1 MNLDISEHLV
11 YNQYKEKLNEIFTK
25 LDEVLYI
32 SNTIDYKKITI
43 LLAEIVQNF
52 DYYNKDVK
60 DVIPSAKAGEEEA
73 GEVAVEEEAVAV
85 AKAAEAVVGGKRG
98 RRKVKGGAVDDI
110 PTRYPQ
116 AIPETTP
123 EPTETTPE
131 PTETTPEPT
140 ETTEPETEAT
150 SETTPE
156 PPYSKIDDESINHII
171 EDAEYKNL
179 VSYLENTKTR
189 IDDKGEKLKTKVDE
203 FINVYLRTLEIAPN
217 RMIRD
222 DYLKQHSGIVF
233 KLEDIIRNI
242 EKINEGIHN
251 ESTAEAK
258 INVDLMTNKWYLFN
272 FGKDTSSF
280 TTWYRM
286 LYRDIWYRWFKKPFA
301 KDAHV
306 INADK
311 LTKELYNAFQ
321 KELHDI
327 YVKLHKGF
335 PQSEGKKLEIDINLL
350 DFNIIKI
357 KIEGIYKK
365 LKEKAD
371 ADAKDEE
378 VEEAEE
384 AEDEADT
391 ETKADTTKV
400 DIEMKE
406 AEKAEEAKA
415 DTKEVD
421 IEMKEAEEA
430 ETDTKEAKKAEKAE
444 EAETDT
450 KEAKKAEKAEE
461 AEEADTDTKKAD
473 TDTKEAETDTK
484 EAKADTKEAKADT
497 KTNTKEAKTN
507 TKEAK
512 ADTKDKK
519 TNESTRETE
528 ADTSVSPE
536 DDVMNEAVKRIEEGK
551 KVRAKAEESALKAKE
566 KLMKIEEEAKAT
578 KEALATQKAEIEAK
592 ARALVLEKRDAFE
605 KAKKGFQDSTN
616 FTALLG
622 KSPNIKALQQSMKT

>member
-1 MNLDISEHLV
+1 MNLDISEHLA

-60 DVIPSAKAGEEEA
+60 DAIPSAKAGKEEA
-73 GEVAVEEEAVAV
+73 VEEAVAKEV
-85 AKAAEAVVGGKRG
+85 VGAVVGGKRG
-98 RRKVKGGAVDDI
+98 RRKVKGGAVND
-110 PTRYPQ
+110 TQ
-116 AIPETTP
+116 PETTP
-123 EPTETTPE
+123 EPPEPPETTSETTPE
-131 PTETTPEPT
+131 PPETT
-140 ETTEPETEAT
+140 
-150 SETTPE
+150 SE

-258 INVDLMTNKWYLFN
+258 INVDLMTNKWYLFK
-272 FGKDTSSF
+272 FGTETPSF

-286 LYRDIWYRWFKKPFA
+286 LYRDIWYRWLKKPFA

-357 KIEGIYKK
+357 NIEGIYKK

-378 VEEAEE
+378 
-384 AEDEADT
+384 ADKAKEV
-391 ETKADTTKV
+391 ETKEAKANTK
-400 DIEMKE
+400 E
-406 AEKAEEAKA
+406 AEEAKA
-415 DTKEVD
+415 N
-421 IEMKEAEEA
+421 
-430 ETDTKEAKKAEKAE
+430 TKEA
-444 EAETDT
+444 
-450 KEAKKAEKAEE
+450 
-461 AEEADTDTKKAD
+461 
-473 TDTKEAETDTK
+473 K
-484 EAKADTKEAKADT
+484 EAKADTTEAE
-497 KTNTKEAKTN
+497 EAKTN
-507 TKEAK
+507 TMEAEIAK

-551 KVRAKAEESALKAKE
+551 KVRAKAAESALKAKE

-592 ARALVLEKRDAFE
+592 ARALVLEKRDAFS
-605 KAKKGFQDSTN
+605 KATTGFQNSTK

-622 KSPNIKALQQSMKT
+622 KSPNINALQQSMKDVGLSKVKKAHNKINKVYPVLN